1 MKKIIQYFTKHVIL
15 VNLGILLFIL
25 FGFIAASSL
34 TSTFFPQ
41 QGVRFITIEAI
52 YPGASPIE
60 VEEGVV
66 LKIEE
71 SLEGTKG
78 VDRVTSVSS
87 ENFGTVTV
95 ELLPNR
101 DPNVVLQEVKNSV
114 DRISSFPTNLE
125 RVVVFKQ
132 EPVNQVGQIAI
143 TGNVTPT
150 TLKSTIDDF
159 EDVLLAYD
167 GLSQLQLSGFTNP
180 EIQIGVSED
189 KLRAFGLTFADI
201 SAAVSASNIRTTGGI
216 IRGDRTEFTIRV
228 DERSYFAKG
237 FNDIVIKSLPNG
249 TIVRLSDIAIVEDS
263 FSEDTNR
270 GELDGVPA
278 VFIQVT
284 TTNEEDILSASNFI
298 KEYIEEFNA
307 QNNTIKAI
315 LVDDATISLRERI
328 ALLRDNGLLGVIL
341 VFILLGLFLRIRLAF
356 WVALG
361 IPISFFGMFVVA
373 AFFGI
378 TINVISLFGMIVVIG
393 ILVDDGIVVGENI
406 YQKYEQGLHPLKAAV
421 EGTLEVV
428 PSVTS
433 AILTTCIAFSFFF
446 FVDGQ
451 LGDFFSDIAFVVSA
465 ALLVSLIEVFLFLPA
480 HLAHSKDLHVDK
492 TKEEKGVQVW
502 MEKKLFY
509 LRDHIYIP
517 LLKFSLKNKTL
528 VILSSVS
535 LFIISI
541 GAIAGG
547 YVQTTFFPNIEQNAV
562 TATLEMP
569 QGTSE
574 AVTQQKVDQI
584 VAGALQL
591 NERYKD
597 QTGDSVGYIRNIISK
612 VGPGS
617 NKANVSFFL
626 SPSEV
631 REVRSFDISIAIK
644 EEVGPIP
651 DATLLSFVSTNPFGK
666 PVSVSLASNNFEE
679 LRSAKQMLLEE
690 MRKLDV
696 LRDITDTDNEDQP
709 EVKVSL
715 KDRAYALGFT
725 NRTVISQVRNAFFG
739 NEIQRL
745 QRGTN
750 EVKVWTRYLLEDRKD
765 IGQLLNM
772 RIRSSDGG
780 SYPLGEL
787 AEVELTNGLVSIN
800 HRDGKREI
808 RVEAELANLDVSGTD
823 ALSKVENI
831 ALPPVLAAHPT
842 VTFQFE
848 GQVRETEKAA
858 GSAQTVLPVILIL
871 LFSIVTYTFRSFS
884 QAVVLYM
891 IVPFGI
897 VGVALGHYF
906 HGFQISLLSF
916 LGFVALI
923 GILVNDGLVF
933 INAYNDLIRKGT
945 NVYEALVETGRSRFR
960 PILLTTGTTTAG
972 LAPLIFEKSFQAQ
985 FLIPMAIT
993 IAYGLV
999 VGTFLLLL
1007 LLPSFLLLSNSIRG
1021 NFKKFKHW
1029 AWEGEKLDFDRK
1041 EIESAYMEAQWELEN
1056 E

>member
-25 FGFIAASSL
+25 FGLIAASSL

-41 QGVRFITIEAI
+41 QDVQFIIVEAV

-78 VDRVTSVSS
+78 VDRVTSVSQ
-87 ENFGTVTV
+87 ENFATVTV

-114 DRISSFPTNLE
+114 DRISSFPTDLE

-132 EPVNQVGQIAI
+132 EPVNQVGQIAL

-150 TLKSTIDDF
+150 TLKSTVDAF
-159 EDVLLAYD
+159 EDVLLAYN
-167 GLSQLQLSGFTNP
+167 GLSQLQLRGFTDP
-180 EIQIGVSED
+180 EIQIGVKED
-189 KLRAFGLTFADI
+189 DLRSYDLTFEDI
-201 SAAVSASNIRTTGGI
+201 SRAVAASNIRTSGGI
-216 IRGDRTEFTIRV
+216 VRGERTEFTIRV
-228 DERSYFAKG
+228 DERNYYAKG
-237 FNDIVIKSLPNG
+237 FNDIVVKSLPNG
-249 TIVRLSDIAIVEDS
+249 TIVRLSDVATIEDT
-263 FSEDTNR
+263 FSENTNK
-270 GELDGVPA
+270 GELDGIPA

-284 TTNEEDILSASNFI
+284 TTNEEDILAASSFI
-298 KEYIEEFNA
+298 KEYIQEFNS
-307 QNNTIKAI
+307 QNNTVKAV
-315 LVDDATISLRERI
+315 LVDDSTINLVERI
-328 ALLRDNGLLGVIL
+328 ELLRDNGLLGVLL

-361 IPISFFGMFVVA
+361 IPISFFGMFVLA
-373 AFFGI
+373 AFYGI

-406 YQKYEQGLHPLKAAV
+406 YQKYEQGMHPLKAAV
-421 EGTLEVV
+421 EGTMEVV

-480 HLAHSKDLHVDK
+480 HLAHSKDLHQ
-492 TKEEKGVQVW
+492 TEEKRQKGIQVW
-502 MEKKLFY
+502 IEKKLFY
-509 LRDHIYIP
+509 VRDHMYIP
-517 LLKFSLKNKTL
+517 FLKFSLHNKTL
-528 VILSSVS
+528 VILCS
-535 LFIISI
+535 LSLLIISI
-541 GAIAGG
+541 GAISGG

-574 AVTQQKVDQI
+574 IVTKNKVDQI
-584 VAGALQL
+584 VAGALRL
-591 NERYKD
+591 NERYKTQKD
-597 QTGDSVGYIRNIISK
+597 DTVGYIRNIVANI
-612 VGPGS
+612 GPGS
-617 NKANVSFFL
+617 NRASVSFFL
-626 SPSEV
+626 TPSEF
-631 REVRSFDISIAIK
+631 REVRSFDISLEIK
-644 EEVGPIP
+644 EEVGAIP
-651 DATLLSFVSTNPFGK
+651 DATLLSFISANPFGK

-679 LRSAKQMLLEE
+679 LRSAKEMLIQE
-690 MRKLDV
+690 MQNLDV

-709 EVKVSL
+709 EVKVTL

-725 NRTVISQVRNAFFG
+725 NREVIGQVRNAFFG

-745 QRGTN
+745 QRGTT
-750 EVKVWTRYLLEDRKD
+750 EVKVWSRYILEDRRD
-765 IGQLLNM
+765 IGQLLTM
-772 RIRSSDGG
+772 RIRSADGG

-787 AEVELTNGLVSIN
+787 ANVEFTNGLVSIN

-831 ALPPVLAAHPT
+831 ALPKVLAAHPT
-842 VTFQFE
+842 VTYQFE
-848 GQVRETEKAA
+848 GQVRETKKAA
-858 GSAQTVLPVILIL
+858 GSAQTALPVILIL
-871 LFSIVTYTFRSFS
+871 LYAIVTFTFRSFS
-884 QAVVLYM
+884 QALVLYL
-891 IVPFGI
+891 IIPFGI
-897 VGVALGHYF
+897 VGVALGHYI

-933 INAYNDLIRKGT
+933 INAYNDLVRKGT
-945 NVYEALVETGRSRFR
+945 DVIEALVETGRSRFR

-993 IAYGLV
+993 IAYGLLI
-999 VGTFLLLL
+999 GTFLLLT
-1007 LLPSFLLLSNSIRG
+1007 LLPAFLLLSNSTRR
-1021 NFKKFKHW
+1021 NFKRLKHW
-1029 AWEGEKLDFDRK
+1029 IWEGEKI
-1041 EIESAYMEAQWELEN
+1041 EIERIEIEPAFEEAQWELEN